1 MYYAQIYMKSDHQSK
16 YYLTPLYKTVK
27 ETMNYY
33 WNRLRPIYYEDVSK
47 IYLFKMKRSRGKHGQ
62 VIGKA
67 HSTRDADFKI
77 LEKWM

>member
-1 MYYAQIYMKSDHQSK
+1 MYYAQIHMNSDHQSK
-16 YYLTPLYKTVK
+16 YYLTPMYKTVK

-33 WNRLRPIYYEDVSK
+33 WNRLRPSVYEDVSK
-47 IYLFKMKRSRGKHGQ
+47 IYLFKMKRSRGRHGQ